1 LKLEIGNLI
10 PLKRESSYLNPDTF
24 QPSMK
29 NYDRGTLFVITAP
42 SGAGKTTLRDYLLE
56 THSDL
61 YFSVSATTRRPRKNE
76 IIHKDYHF
84 MTPAEYKKHLKEGDF
99 LEHAEV
105 FGNYYGTLRQ
115 PIDDCLENGQNVLL
129 DVDTKGA
136 LQVKEK
142 IPEAMLIFIEPP
154 SMEELEK
161 RLRGRGT
168 ESEEVI
174 KRRLKEAQVE
184 MDKRHLFDFLVVN
197 DNLEQAQKDLDS
209 LMYP

>member
-1 LKLEIGNLI
+1 
-10 PLKRESSYLNPDTF
+10 
-24 QPSMK
+24 
-29 NYDRGTLFVITAP
+29 
-42 SGAGKTTLRDYLLE
+42 
-56 THSDL
+56 
-61 YFSVSATTRRPRKNE
+61 
-76 IIHKDYHF
+76 